1 MSDDVVTELE
11 EGRCWEL
18 LESHEFGRLAFAVAN
33 DPDIT
38 PVNYCARDGK
48 IYIRT
53 AAGSKLLSV
62 TINHKIAFEF
72 DQVRPTEAVS
82 VILYGRARELDTAEE
97 REFFESLPLRPW
109 ISTAKYHYLE
119 ITPDQVS
126 GRRFKLRAPGSND
139 EE

>member
-1 MSDDVVTELE
+1 MSDNVVTVLE
-11 EGRCWEL
+11 EDRCWEL
-18 LESHEFGRLAFAVAN
+18 LESHEFGRLAFSVAN
-33 DPDIT
+33 DPDIC

-72 DQVRPTEAVS
+72 DQVRPTEATS
-82 VILYGRARELDTAEE
+82 VIIYGRARELDSDDE

-109 ISTAKYHYLE
+109 VATAKYHYLE
-119 ITPDQVS
+119 ITPDEIS
-126 GRRFKLRAPGSND
+126 GRRFKLGQRGED
-139 EE
+139 